1 MTTLG
6 GASRVEQPEV
16 DGVDDPSPVTSRGLS
31 DRTLVLVTMA
41 VTLPVLWMG
50 YGTDIDVY
58 DVLASGDSIRA
69 GDYMPSRPPGVP
81 VFEATVALLDPVGG
95 HLLVN
100 LATAAAGAAAIV
112 GIARLVRTW
121 GHANGDLVALA
132 VLAVL
137 VAGYFGINPPGFVA
151 EVVAF
156 AFGLAAA
163 SFFPVILLGIFW
175 KRATREGAIAGM
187 LVGLIFTVVTIGMLR
202 APQIF
207 GAAAPVIP
215 DFFGITAQGVGTIGM
230 VLNFVVMAVVSLLT
244 PPPPPD
250 VQEMVERIRY
260 AGEPAVGGAA
270 VAIE

>member
-1 MTTLG
+1 M
-6 GASRVEQPEV
+6 
-16 DGVDDPSPVTSRGLS
+16 
-31 DRTLVLVTMA
+31 
-41 VTLPVLWMG
+41 
-50 YGTDIDVY
+50 
-58 DVLASGDSIRA
+58 
-69 GDYMPSRPPGVP
+69 
-81 VFEATVALLDPVGG
+81 
-95 HLLVN
+95 
-100 LATAAAGAAAIV
+100 
-112 GIARLVRTW
+112 
-121 GHANGDLVALA
+121 
-132 VLAVL
+132 LAVL

-187 LVGLIFTVVTIGMLR
+187 VTGLVFTATVIGLLR

-230 VLNFVVMAVVSLLT
+230 VLNLVVMVVVSLLT
-244 PPPPPD
+244 PPPPQE

-260 AGEPAVGGAA
+260 AGEPAVTSPVVA
-270 VAIE
+270 VE